1 MVGLVWDF
9 VCGISGWYVIGAG
22 LEVTPESL
30 GSLKEYICQCMG
42 AMYYLEMRDPELII
56 QISA

>member
-1 MVGLVWDF
+1 MWD
-9 VCGISGWYVIGAG
+9 CGISGGWYVIGAG
-22 LEVTPESL
+22 LEVTPKSL

-42 AMYYLEMRDPELII
+42 AMYYLEMRDPEQII